1 MKEKT
6 SRERACACRHSTFG
20 DDWVLGIHSSGKGDS
35 QEARATN
42 QMPPPLPLPPST
54 ASPERILQV
63 QRPILLI
70 RRTLECLS
78 FSESQ
83 DQECV
88 LTLHTLC
95 YIKLERKI
103 QEAQTMLAT
112 AQQELALVSPRGG
125 TGVGPGYGVPPSE
138 ISDRHSRTGSQ
149 PFYAPPLPPI
159 SFSPPGRSV
168 ERDVQREREQ
178 DQERR
183 RRFAEEVRERE
194 EEAERLQAL
203 HAQAERR
210 RKSLE
215 MRELAESGMQ
225 HQESDRDRTPPSLS
239 AWHLH
244 QQGFSSEA
252 RAGVETARQLYSP
265 AAAAAGSA
273 SSNVCLILQQE
284 AVWVLPE
291 GDVDMLLVCLSSVV
305 QYGMD
310 YRILRCCC

>member
-1 MKEKT
+1 
-6 SRERACACRHSTFG
+6 
-20 DDWVLGIHSSGKGDS
+20 
-35 QEARATN
+35 
-42 QMPPPLPLPPST
+42 
-54 ASPERILQV
+54 
-63 QRPILLI
+63 
-70 RRTLECLS
+70 
-78 FSESQ
+78 
-83 DQECV
+83 
-88 LTLHTLC
+88 
-95 YIKLERKI
+95 
-103 QEAQTMLAT
+103 
-112 AQQELALVSPRGG
+112 
-125 TGVGPGYGVPPSE
+125 
-138 ISDRHSRTGSQ
+138 
-149 PFYAPPLPPI
+149 
-159 SFSPPGRSV
+159 
-168 ERDVQREREQ
+168 
-178 DQERR
+178 
-183 RRFAEEVRERE
+183 
-194 EEAERLQAL
+194 LQAL

-252 RAGVETARQLYSP
+252 RAGVETARQVYSP

-310 YRILRCCC
+310 YRILRCCS